1 MQHRIGYCCLAC
13 GRDFYGRRDRNNGI
27 YRTKKNKQGEII
39 AYRIRVNKGYD
50 KNGKKLKPYEMNF
63 KPDPEKTDRQ
73 NQKALNEDAV
83 EFEKKCRQG
92 FVTDFKQTFSE
103 YADYVIALKERT
115 GTKRRTV
122 DGYKKLLPRINNAI
136 GHMKLTEIRPQH
148 LNMFYEQMSKRNSRQ
163 TEPRAIAKIDLKALI
178 RKKKLT
184 LQAVADRAGINVN
197 TVSLAC
203 RGSRILESKAA
214 AIAKVLNTPITK
226 IFIISRDST
235 PLSNKT
241 ILEYHR
247 LINTIFKQA
256 DKEMLI
262 PYNPA
267 AKATPP
273 KANKSKI
280 NYFEYDDLE
289 EIQAAVD
296 KLSLKW
302 RTIIHLLMIT
312 GCRRAELCGLKWDAV
327 DWENERIFIHINL
340 LYSPEVG
347 LYEDT
352 TKTSGSERYVKLP
365 KESIELLREY
375 QAWYNEQRTLY
386 GDRWHETGY
395 LFFQEKRGNEGKP
408 MNPDTINGYLD
419 EFEKKYG
426 FEHLNPHAFRHT
438 FASEMYEKGVNPAV
452 VRDLLGHSS
461 IQTTQDFYVHTL
473 PESHRKAIEKLTG
486 RGGNKDKKE

>member
-1 MQHRIGYCCLAC
+1 MAYIEPR
-13 GRDFYGRRDRNNGI
+13 
-27 YRTKKNKQGEII
+27 KNINGEII
-39 AYRIRVNKGYD
+39 SYRIRVNKGYD

-63 KPDPEKTDRQ
+63 KPDPDKTDRQ
-73 NQKALNEDAV
+73 NQKALNEAAV
-83 EFEKKCRQG
+83 EFERKCRQG
-92 FVTDFKQTFSE
+92 YVTDFKQTFSE

-122 DGYKKLLPRINNAI
+122 DGYKKLLPRINDAI
-136 GHMKLTEIRPQH
+136 GHMKLTDIRPQH

-163 TEPRAIAKIDLKALI
+163 TEPRAAAKIDLKALI
-178 RKKKLT
+178 KKKKLT
-184 LQAVADRAGINVN
+184 LQAVADKGGMNVN

-203 RGSRILESKAA
+203 KGNRILESKAA

-289 EIQAAVD
+289 KIQAAVD

-312 GCRRAELCGLKWDAV
+312 GCRRAELCGLKWDAI

-365 KESIELLREY
+365 RESIELLREY
-375 QAWYNEQRTLY
+375 QAWYEEQKSLY
-386 GDRWHETGY
+386 GDRWHDTNF
-395 LFFQEKRGNEGKP
+395 LFFQEKSGKEGLP
-408 MNPDTINGYLD
+408 MSPDTVTRFLD
-419 EFEKKYG
+419 EFSEREG
-426 FEHLNPHAFRHT
+426 LPHLNPHAFRHT
-438 FASEMYEKGVNPAV
+438 MASILCYNHIDPVSISH
-452 VRDLLGHSS
+452 RLGHSRVS
-461 IQTTQDFYVHTL
+461 TTTDYY
-473 PESHRKAIEKLTG
+473 SHMFKDADDINAETIADIVL
-486 RGGNKDKKE
+486 RGGKNKAG